1 MNAKRAKTK
10 GKRAAHPR
18 NKPPVP
24 CILTINAGSSSIK
37 FALYHVEEPLKRG
50 VYGKV
55 DRIGLSGTNLTFNEP
70 TKKRSQRRKLAAAD
84 HKSAANAL
92 IDWLE
97 KQIDFKS
104 VKGVGHRVVHGM
116 KHTEP
121 EIVTKKLLDELRRIS
136 PNDPDHLPR
145 EIELIETF
153 RQRHPKLPQVACFD
167 TAFHQT
173 MPRVAKLLPIPRRF
187 DAKGI
192 QRYGFHGLSYA
203 YLMEELARLG
213 DPAATKGRV
222 ILAHLGNGASLA
234 AVRNGKS
241 IDTSMGFTPTAG
253 LVMSTRS
260 GDLDPGLAPYLA
272 RTEQMTTSQ
281 FYKMVNHESG
291 LLGVSETS
299 SDMRDLLDHEKKD
312 VRAAEAVALFCYQAK
327 KWIGSFAAALG
338 GLDTLVFAGGIGENA
353 PVVRARICEGLNFLG
368 IELDKSR
375 NAKTAAVISRNSSRV
390 TVRVIRTDE
399 ELMIARSVYS
409 ERRLTFRFVSNVD
422 GTDFMEATR
431 DLEPEETLFIIS
443 SKTFTTLETMTNAQ
457 SARDWLLAGLGGEA
471 KAVAKH
477 FVAVSTNAE
486 KVSAFGIDT
495 VNMFGFWD
503 WVGGRYSMD
512 SAIGLSTMLAVATR
526 TPRDYRQRRVPHRH
540 RPARRSRHAGP
551 L

>member
-1 MNAKRAKTK
+1 M
-10 GKRAAHPR
+10 
-18 NKPPVP
+18 KPANPS
-24 CILTINAGSSSIK
+24 ILTINGGSSSIK
-37 FALYHVEEPLKRG
+37 FALYEAVKPLTRG

-55 DRIGLSGTNLTFNEP
+55 DRIGLSGTNLTFHEL
-70 TKKRSQRRKLAAAD
+70 TKKQPENCKLTAAD
-84 HKSAANAL
+84 HKSAANSL

-97 KQIDFKS
+97 KRNDFKS
-104 VKGVGHRVVHGM
+104 VRAVGHRVVHGM

-121 EIVTKKLLDELRRIS
+121 EIVTQELLDELHRIS

-153 RQRHPKLPQVACFD
+153 RQRHPKLQQVACFD

-173 MPRVAKLLPIPRRF
+173 MPRVAKLLPLPRRF

-203 YLMEELARLG
+203 YLMEELTRLG

-234 AVRNGKS
+234 AVRDGRS
-241 IDTSMGFTPTAG
+241 MDTSMGFTPTAG

-260 GDLDPGLAPYLA
+260 GDLDPGLAPYLT

-299 SDMRDLLDHEKKD
+299 SDMRDLLDREKQD

-327 KWIGSFAAALG
+327 KWIGSFAAVLG

-353 PVVRARICEGLNFLG
+353 PAVRARICEGLGVLG
-368 IELDKSR
+368 IELNASR
-375 NAKTAAVISRNSSRV
+375 NVENAPVISMQTHRV

-399 ELMIARSVYS
+399 ELMIARSVC
-409 ERRLTFRFVSNVD
+409 RLL
-422 GTDFMEATR
+422 GLAT
-431 DLEPEETLFIIS
+431 
-443 SKTFTTLETMTNAQ
+443 
-457 SARDWLLAGLGGEA
+457 
-471 KAVAKH
+471 AV
-477 FVAVSTNAE
+477 
-486 KVSAFGIDT
+486 
-495 VNMFGFWD
+495 
-503 WVGGRYSMD
+503 
-512 SAIGLSTMLAVATR
+512 
-526 TPRDYRQRRVPHRH
+526 
-540 RPARRSRHAGP
+540 
-551 L
+551 